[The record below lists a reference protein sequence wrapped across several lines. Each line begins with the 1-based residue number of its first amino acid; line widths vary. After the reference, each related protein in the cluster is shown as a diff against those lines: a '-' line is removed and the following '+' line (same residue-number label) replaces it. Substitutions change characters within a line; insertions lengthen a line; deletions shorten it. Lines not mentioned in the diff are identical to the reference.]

1 MLTTTLRDY
10 VPLSHALQGQKND
23 QIYGITVCI
32 YYIFINTAL
41 SPAASPADLSSLDI
55 FVQFSLNVLRK
66 LSIPQVETVAD
77 FICVYNAAIHILF
90 TVPKMSITSYQK
102 MLEEEQLRVSQLE
115 KELTQHKALIEAL
128 TALTGSTTA
137 VIEPKTVVPEKKE
150 LADEDRVP
158 TYIRKDSLPL
168 LRAIKDQALSA
179 DAIATYCQQA
189 GAPTN
194 RETVLLRLGMYRRNY
209 GMVESS
215 ESGLYQLTEK
225 GKKYLEERYPEQPAA
240 GKLPTIP
247 SIESAEPVATDRVP
261 SLWK

>member
-1 MLTTTLRDY
+1 MLYAIMFLFHMLCKD
-10 VPLSHALQGQKND
+10 KND
-23 QIYGITVCI
+23 QTCGVIVCI
-32 YYIFINTAL
+32 CCIFINTVP
-41 SPAASPADLSSLDI
+41 SPATSQVGLSSLDI
-55 FVQFSLNVLRK
+55 FVQFSLKVLRK
-66 LSIPQVETVAD
+66 LSIPQAETVAN
-77 FICVYNAAIHILF
+77 FICVYNAAIHILL
-90 TVPKMSITSYQK
+90 TVPKMSATSYQK

-137 VIEPKTVVPEKKE
+137 VIEPKTGDPEKKE
-150 LADEDRVP
+150 TADEDRVP

-189 GAPTN
+189 GTPTN

-247 SIESAEPVATDRVP
+247 SIESAESVATDRAP